1 MPLSLKLRANVCR
14 NVCKLG
20 IALLEESVDVP
31 WDELSDVQRF
41 WKTVVRL
48 LVPLDVADALLELE
62 LNACAKLENVDAIF
76 LYCCTCCDPSDCCGS
91 DASGVSPLTRA
102 LLELIAA
109 LVAAVDAAVPA

>member
-1 MPLSLKLRANVCR
+1 M
-14 NVCKLG
+14 
-20 IALLEESVDVP
+20 
-31 WDELSDVQRF
+31 
-41 WKTVVRL
+41 
-48 LVPLDVADALLELE
+48 PLDVADALLELE